1 MEPEKLH
8 SIGRITKLHGIKG
21 AVILRGSGE
30 LSSLLKG
37 QKVVFVEF
45 DGYPVPF
52 FPEETEF
59 LSDDTAIVRFRD
71 IGSPVKNEELPGRE
85 VFLLRQRVR
94 GKKEWTFHDL
104 IGYAF
109 VDKRTGQTGNVTG
122 VVDYEMNPL
131 LQVNNGNVDFL
142 VPFAEP
148 IIQRI
153 DHKNRIIEA
162 DLPEGLADINENAQ
176 DE

>member
-1 MEPEKLH
+1 MEHEKLY

-37 QKVVFVEF
+37 QKVIFLEF

-71 IGSPVKNEELPGRE
+71 IGSPIKYEELPGRE
-85 VFLLRQRVR
+85 VFLSRLKTRR
-94 GKKEWTFHDL
+94 KKNLSIHDL
-104 IGYAF
+104 IGYEF
-109 VDKRTGQTGNVTG
+109 IDTRTGLAGKVTG
-122 VVDYEMNPL
+122 AMDYELNPL
-131 LQVNNGNVDFL
+131 LQVNSKNKEFL
-142 VPFAEP
+142 VPFTES
-148 IIQRI
+148 IIRRI
-153 DHKNRIIEA
+153 DHNQRLIEA
-162 DLPEGLADINENAQ
+162 DLPEGLIDINENTK